1 MIPLMEWIIQFVRLP
16 HIGMPTVHSRL
27 NPQSIGQGGCVA
39 AAEAQIVALECIAIE
54 VSAVILFVP
63 TRKAII
69 PAVQSVG
76 MTELKVSGVH
86 AAGGGAD
93 VTAAE
98 QGR

>member
-1 MIPLMEWIIQFVRLP
+1 MLALAKGFELVSSP
-16 HIGMPTVHSRL
+16 HIRMSTVHTRL
-27 NPQSIGQGGCVA
+27 NPQGIGQGGCVA

-63 TRKAII
+63 ARKAII

-93 VTAAE
+93 VAAAE